1 MQKPFTRRTLLTGTA
16 SACAVVA
23 AGQALDLKPGEF
35 EWHPEAAPEG
45 PVAVIASLPDQLVHV
60 YRNEVR
66 IGRSTCS
73 TGKPGHSTPTG
84 IFTILQKDAHHH
96 SSTYNNAPM
105 PNMNRLTWSGVA
117 LHAGNLP
124 GYPASHGCV
133 RLPLEFSKLLFSV
146 THVGTPVIIAD
157 LHSQPADVVHAGP
170 MLSAVAEHEM
180 EAEVAKLAAKAPP
193 PRERREDMQ
202 QPVSLL
208 VSAADREI
216 YIIRD
221 GHILTKG
228 PVEIVGA
235 QPLGSHMLVLTGAHD
250 NRRSLKWSTVG
261 FKPDPVTAPTDTGAA
276 VLNRLKLDTATTR
289 QVIALMHPGLV
300 MAVTDQPAHPDTRTG
315 RDFVIMTHEL

>member
-1 MQKPFTRRTLLTGTA
+1 M
-16 SACAVVA
+16 
-23 AGQALDLKPGEF
+23 
-35 EWHPEAAPEG
+35 
-45 PVAVIASLPDQLVHV
+45 
-60 YRNEVR
+60 
-66 IGRSTCS
+66 
-73 TGKPGHSTPTG
+73 
-84 IFTILQKDAHHH
+84 
-96 SSTYNNAPM
+96 
-105 PNMNRLTWSGVA
+105 
-117 LHAGNLP
+117 
-124 GYPASHGCV
+124 
-133 RLPLEFSKLLFSV
+133 PLEFSDKLFTL
-146 THVGTPVIIAD
+146 TEVGTPVIIAGSHAD
-157 LHSQPADVVHAGP
+157 PTDVVHPG
-170 MLSAVAEHEM
+170 LVLTAVAEHEM

-261 FKPDPVTAPTDTGAA
+261 FKPDLVTAPTDTGAA

-315 RDFVIMTHEL
+315 RDFVIMTHESRPFAAQGVTMPLAGFDDCRLWRGR